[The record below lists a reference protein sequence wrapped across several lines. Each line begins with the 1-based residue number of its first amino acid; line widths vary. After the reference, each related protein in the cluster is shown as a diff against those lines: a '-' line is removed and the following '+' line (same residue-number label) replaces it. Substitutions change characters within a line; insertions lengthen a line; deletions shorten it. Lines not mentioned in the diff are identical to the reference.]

1 MKTVGL
7 LGGMSWES
15 TLTYYKVINETVN
28 AKLGGLHSAKV
39 LLHSVDFDEI
49 ERCQSAGQWDRIASI
64 LTAAAGQLEAGGAD
78 FIVLCSNTAHRVAP
92 EIRESVRIPLLHIAE
107 VTARRLKEAGITTA
121 GLLGTRYT
129 MTQPF
134 YRDVLARAG
143 IQVLLPGAAETETVD
158 KIIFDELCSG
168 LVLPASKQA
177 VLRSIGHLR
186 SCGAQCVVLG
196 CTELGLLVGPD
207 DVDIPVF
214 DTALIH
220 AGEAALLSLGLVP
233 EEGSF

>member
-49 ERCQSAGQWDRIASI
+49 ERLQSAGQWDRIASI

-143 IQVLLPGAAETETVD
+143 IQVLIPGAAETETVD

>member
-143 IQVLLPGAAETETVD
+143 IQVLVPGAEETETVD

>member
-28 AKLGGLHSAKV
+28 AKLGGLHSAKI

-49 ERCQSAGQWDRIASI
+49 ERLQSAGQWDRIASI

-143 IQVLLPGAAETETVD
+143 IQVLVPGAAETETVD